1 MVRTAPGLVGVPDMG
16 HVVLTGAIARHMS
29 IASKP
34 TTAEM
39 RREFICFSLP
49 MNWSEMVAK
58 GLGGNPMPG
67 DKIVPE
73 EGPMRIIH
81 DGTRRLF
88 ETRLI
93 RTCSESNKL
102 QAIP

>member
-1 MVRTAPGLVGVPDMG
+1 
-16 HVVLTGAIARHMS
+16 
-29 IASKP
+29 
-34 TTAEM
+34 
-39 RREFICFSLP
+39 
-49 MNWSEMVAK
+49 MVAK
-58 GLGGNPMPG
+58 GLGGNPIPG

-81 DGTRRLF
+81 DDTRRLF